1 MAKAKLYD
9 TSIRNWPLED
19 RPREKLLKNGE
30 HTLSNSELLAILLRT
45 GIKGESAI
53 DLARKILQKFKTFR
67 NMSHTDIRNW
77 KEFKGLGKAKLAQ
90 LKAAI
95 EIGRRFVEEEIKE
108 DRIKINSSKDVA
120 NLLTNRLRDLKKEVF
135 KVLLLDGKNKL
146 IDIAELG
153 EGTVNRANPIIRE
166 IMSTALQNFSTAII
180 CVHNHP
186 SGNSTP
192 SKEDRDFTRELC
204 QACKVMQI
212 NIIDH
217 VIIGNNEY
225 YSFADRGE
233 LIV

>member
-95 EIGRRFVEEEIKE
+95 EIGRRFVE
-108 DRIKINSSKDVA
+108 
-120 NLLTNRLRDLKKEVF
+120 
-135 KVLLLDGKNKL
+135 
-146 IDIAELG
+146 
-153 EGTVNRANPIIRE
+153 
-166 IMSTALQNFSTAII
+166 
-180 CVHNHP
+180 
-186 SGNSTP
+186 
-192 SKEDRDFTRELC
+192 
-204 QACKVMQI
+204 
-212 NIIDH
+212 
-217 VIIGNNEY
+217 
-225 YSFADRGE
+225 
-233 LIV
+233 